1 MDGSGSLESQGSG
14 ELPPSQLRGVLDD
27 AIRYWEPRRLA
38 YNLVLALV
46 VIAWVASTWPH
57 FRGALTLESLLA
69 LVILAILANVCYCA
83 AYLVDIPM
91 QYSSFCVVWR
101 RRRWLLWVV
110 GMLFAVALSNYWIA
124 DEIYPY
130 PNVR

>member
-1 MDGSGSLESQGSG
+1 MDGSRSLESQGSG

-46 VIAWVASTWPH
+46 VIAWVATTWPH

-69 LVILAILANVCYCA
+69 LVILAAIANLCYCA

-91 QYSSFCVVWR
+91 QYSSFSVVWR
-101 RRRWLLWVV
+101 R
-110 GMLFAVALSNYWIA
+110 
-124 DEIYPY
+124 
-130 PNVR
+130 